1 MYRLVCTLTDWQLL
15 TLTLTLTAATVAAV
29 LEAAG
34 CTALLVAL
42 TLVRRGCRSLLSGSV
57 AVAVVAAAAVLAV
70 VVVECLMLA
79 LMQMRRL
86 TYMSTSLEQLEVS
99 YFILLFK

>member
-1 MYRLVCTLTDWQLL
+1 MCRQVCTLTDWQLL
-15 TLTLTLTAATVAAV
+15 TLTLTLTAAAV

-42 TLVRRGCRSLLSGSV
+42 TLVPRGCRSLLIGSV
-57 AVAVVAAAAVLAV
+57 AVAVAAVAVLAV

-86 TYMSTSLEQLEVS
+86 TFMSTLQGPLEVS